1 MGHMTYLNFIFF
13 KEKIIFEIKWLQL
26 LKKHP
31 KKLKE
36 YQKKAKKVGGRMLTL
51 KKWKY
56 LEDKR
61 LEERLGG
68 AFVDRPDEQLFTI
81 DKDAQEFDEKPRKK
95 WKKNREN
102 KPLKCFQHLEI
113 KSGVAD
119 PKKGR
124 NTRKTPEERRNP
136 TLVKKEKEMT

>member
-1 MGHMTYLNFIFF
+1 MAPTV
-13 KEKIIFEIKWLQL
+13 EKA
-26 LKKHP
+26 P
-31 KKLKE
+31 
-36 YQKKAKKVGGRMLTL
+36 KKAKGISKKGKKGWRKNVDIEKVEE
-51 KKWKY
+51 Y

-81 DKDAQEFDEKPRKK
+81 DKDAQEFDDKPRKK

-136 TLVKKEKEMT
+136 TLVKKEKEMIQNGIVK